1 MRQPFMPFTP
11 ISKVIL
17 PLLLIFST
25 LLAGCG
31 ASAPA
36 LKPFK
41 MDIQQGNVVTSK
53 MLLQLKPGM
62 TKSQV
67 RFIMGTPLIVDSF
80 HKDRWDYFYQMR
92 QAGKIVEQRRVILD
106 FEKELLT
113 KVRGDVVP
121 QSAAGAALDE
131 STVTSAPITL
141 EPKPKETSLLNKLKF
156 WKKDEKVI
164 AKPEVNPELV
174 TPTAPAE
181 AAVAPA
187 AASIVAVPVVATAAA
202 ADSKDEIVKPEMLKP
217 EVVKPEAAS
226 STIEKSAEKSA
237 SEVTTSD
244 KSWVDKLKFWK
255 KDAQPVAKTL
265 EADAPL
271 VAPTSAAAAEIKDAA
286 AKVDMTNAATAKSA
300 SDKSLLDK
308 LKFWKKDAPVAAAEQ
323 TTTAATNSPNASS
336 APEAAS
342 VLAVPIELPDEPVP
356 NKSAPSEES
365 VVVKPLRTEPYE
377 ATKAPSITGKDSL
390 KPLKSPSQ
398 KMLPSKPEPLKPMP
412 EKPAV
417 PSSVFNKPPPEKP
430 APIDS
435 QLSRPLKPL
444 PLSAKEGEQLIFRMD
459 KTLDL
464 ERGLAVKPQA
474 MPLPAGPDAM
484 TKPIKAEAEPL
495 PVESEPSF
503 FDKMLEKI
511 GF

>member
-1 MRQPFMPFTP
+1 M
-11 ISKVIL
+11 
-17 PLLLIFST
+17 IFST

-121 QSAAGAALDE
+121 QSATNAALEE
-131 STVTSAPITL
+131 SSAASAPITV
-141 EPKPKETSLLNKLKF
+141 EPKPKETSMLDKLKF

-164 AKPEVNPELV
+164 AKPEVKPELV
-174 TPTAPAE
+174 TPAETAIAPAE
-181 AAVAPA
+181 ALVAALPA
-187 AASIVAVPVVATAAA
+187 AVATAAA
-202 ADSKDEIVKPEMLKP
+202 ESTDEAAKSEMVKPEIVKPEAVKP
-217 EVVKPEAAS
+217 EVAS
-226 STIEKSAEKSA
+226 ATMEKSAAQAA
-237 SEVTTSD
+237 SSD
-244 KSWVDKLKFWK
+244 KSWLDKLKFWK
-255 KDAQPVAKTL
+255 KDQQPITKTL

-271 VAPTSAAAAEIKDAA
+271 VAPPTAAAAEIKETA

-323 TTTAATNSPNASS
+323 ATPTATNMPDAPS

-342 VLAVPIELPDEPVP
+342 VLAVPIALPDESVP
-356 NKSAPSEES
+356 SISSSDEAS

-398 KMLPSKPEPLKPMP
+398 KMLPGKPEPLKPMP

-417 PSSVFNKPPPEKP
+417 PSSAFKKPPPEKP
-430 APIDS
+430 APVDS
-435 QLSRPLKPL
+435 QLARPLKPL
-444 PLSAKEGEQLIFRMD
+444 PLSANNGEQLIFRMD

-464 ERGLAVKPQA
+464 ARGLAVKPELTP
-474 MPLPAGPDAM
+474 MPAVPDAM
-484 TKPIKAEAEPL
+484 NKPIKTESAPL
-495 PVESEPSF
+495 PVEVEPSF